1 MIPPGRRR
9 HLFFLYARS
18 ALHPFVILDDLGG
31 RRRGIVGK
39 AQVLA
44 QLGFDLVADVGMFL
58 QKGPHIVAALAQALG
73 AEGEPGP
80 GLVDDIGLHAHGH
93 LDHTWGLPYL
103 LALFAEHATEGRPL
117 PRPRLVAHPEA
128 LTPRF
133 FEGQPIGSLLSQDIL
148 ADHCD
153 LTLTREPLALTDRLV
168 FLGEIPRRPD
178 LVTPGPVGER
188 RTPDGLV
195 PDTLP
200 DDTAL
205 VYRGTDGLV
214 ILTGCS
220 HAGIANIVERARDV
234 TGEDRLTAIIGGLH
248 LRGPAPEGLDA
259 TVDAL
264 AGTGV
269 TALYPCHCTSLA
281 AKIALNRAAPVFE
294 VGVGSRFVWD

>member
-1 MIPPGRRR
+1 ME
-9 HLFFLYARS
+9 LT
-18 ALHPFVILDDLGG
+18 
-31 RRRGIVGK
+31 
-39 AQVLA
+39 VLA
-44 QLGFDLVADVGMFL
+44 DNTTLTDRYLL
-58 QKGPHIVAALAQALG
+58 
-73 AEGEPGP
+73 GEPGLALHLRLP
-80 GLVDDIGLHAHGH
+80 EGDFLLDCGYSDVTRVNATRLGLDLTQLHTIVLSHGH

-133 FEGQPIGSLLSQDIL
+133 FEGQPIGSLLSRDIL
-148 ADHCD
+148 ANHFE
-153 LTLTREPLALTDRLV
+153 LVLSRKPVALTDRLV
-168 FLGEIPRRPD
+168 FLGEIPRRPG
-178 LVTPGPVGER
+178 LATPGPVGER

-205 VYRGTDGLV
+205 AYRGTDGLV

-220 HAGIANIVERARDV
+220 HAGIANIVEQARDV

-248 LRGPAPEGLDA
+248 LLGPAPDGLDA